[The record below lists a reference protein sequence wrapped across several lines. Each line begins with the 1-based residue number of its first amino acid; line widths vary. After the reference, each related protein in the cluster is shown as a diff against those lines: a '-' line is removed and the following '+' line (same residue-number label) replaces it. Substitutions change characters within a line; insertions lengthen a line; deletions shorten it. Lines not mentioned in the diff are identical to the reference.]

1 MITYEDLLFQKN
13 SYRKFNI
20 KTTKNKVNDDYFMM
34 RQVFERRFKFDKDWK
49 RKIPDLIIIDG
60 GRGHL
65 NTVKKILEKLKIND
79 LDIIAISKGV
89 NRNKGEESIHTNEKS
104 IKFDRRSTNLFFLQ
118 RLRDEAHRF
127 AVSSTKLRHT
137 KSLKTSVFDKIEG
150 LGTKT
155 KSNLLSYFGS
165 IDNIKTASI
174 GDLKKVPNIG
184 TKMARKLYYKF
195 NRNV

>member
-1 MITYEDLLFQKN
+1 MVTYEDLLFQKN